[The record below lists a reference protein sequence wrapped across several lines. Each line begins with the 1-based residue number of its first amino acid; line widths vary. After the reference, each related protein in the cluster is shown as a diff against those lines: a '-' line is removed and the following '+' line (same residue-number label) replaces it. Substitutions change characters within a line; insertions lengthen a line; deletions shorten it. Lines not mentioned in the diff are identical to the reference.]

1 MKEIERA
8 INLISEGEI
17 DYSGIYDCEL
27 NERVTEV
34 ILNALREQAEREK
47 GCEYCSNISKYAGFG
62 YAEWFEQ
69 KAADD
74 LYEISVDVKFCPN
87 CGRDLRK
94 EVYK

>member
-1 MKEIERA
+1 MNEIERA

-47 GCEYCSNISKYAGFG
+47 GCDWCQQKHNRYLFTQIADLN
-62 YAEWFEQ
+62 AETPI
-69 KAADD
+69 A
-74 LYEISVDVKFCPN
+74 CPWCGKLLRCWSR
-87 CGRDLRK
+87 CGRDD
-94 EVYK
+94 V

>member
-1 MKEIERA
+1 MIERA

-47 GCEYCSNISKYAGFG
+47 GCVWCKENGMVTHNGQHYELFCSY
-62 YAEWFEQ
+62 
-69 KAADD
+69 
-74 LYEISVDVKFCPN
+74 
-87 CGRDLRK
+87 CGRRL
-94 EVYK
+94 EVEGKVNE